1 MVKGTTQTGF
11 KFSIDPDA
19 IKDMEF
25 IELAAEAEENG
36 LVVPKML
43 ERVLGE
49 KQKKKL
55 YDHVRN
61 SKGRVMIDDINNEV
75 EDIFNALNQDNE
87 TKNS

>member
-1 MVKGTTQTGF
+1 MVKGTTRTGF
-11 KFSIDPDA
+11 KFSIDPLA

-36 LVVPKML
+36 LVLPKML
-43 ERVLGE
+43 ERVLGK
-49 KQKKKL
+49 KQKDKL
-55 YDHVRN
+55 YDHVRD
-61 SKGRVMIDDINNEV
+61 SKGRVLIDVINEEV

>member
-1 MVKGTTQTGF
+1 MVKGTTTSGF

-36 LVVPKML
+36 LMLPKML
-43 ERVLGE
+43 ERVLGK
-49 KQKKKL
+49 KQKDKL

-75 EDIFNALNQDNE
+75 EEIFNALNQDNE